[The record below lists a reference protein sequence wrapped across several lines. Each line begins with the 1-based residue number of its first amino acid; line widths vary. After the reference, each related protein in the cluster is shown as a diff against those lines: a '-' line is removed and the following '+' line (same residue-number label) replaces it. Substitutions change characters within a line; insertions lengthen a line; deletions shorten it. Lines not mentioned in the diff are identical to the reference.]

1 MEEKLGKSE
10 AAAEY
15 YRLATL
21 GAMEVAGMM
30 YYYDQ
35 PADMI
40 LYQGW
45 AKEKLGEKKEA
56 NARFYRLIDFGE
68 HHIRDIF
75 RMDYFAVS
83 MPDFTI
89 FDEDM
94 TRKNEAHCWYVMGLG
109 KLGLGR
115 NEDFDEDMTR
125 KNEAHC
131 WYVMG
136 LGKLGLGRNEE
147 AAEDLK
153 KVLEL
158 DPSHQNAMLYLK
170 MAEYGVRN

>member
-1 MEEKLGKSE
+1 M
-10 AAAEY
+10 
-15 YRLATL
+15 RL
-21 GAMEVAGMM
+21 
-30 YYYDQ
+30 
-35 PADMI
+35 PI
-40 LYQGW
+40 SPH
-45 AKEKLGEKKEA
+45 
-56 NARFYRLIDFGE
+56 RLITTYE
-68 HHIRDIF
+68 LYHIRDIF

-115 NEDFDEDMTR
+115 NE
-125 KNEAHC
+125 
-131 WYVMG
+131 
-136 LGKLGLGRNEE
+136 E
-147 AAEDLK
+147 AAEDFK

-170 MAEYGVRN
+170 MTEYGARN